1 MGTPSASQ
9 DLQGLP
15 DSLPVF
21 PLPGVLL
28 LPGGRLPL
36 NVFEP
41 RYLAM
46 VRDALAGPR
55 LIGMVQPERADHFLE
70 DEGAGEDA
78 GSARIYPIGCAGRI
92 VTFSETD
99 DGRYLVTLKGLI
111 RFRVARELPQTE
123 GYRRVAPE
131 FAPFADDLK
140 ESSGSFDRDR
150 LLYALER
157 YFEQQEIEADW
168 DSVTAAPDDR
178 LVTSLSM
185 VCPLPPAEKQALLEA
200 PDLAARAG
208 TLTTILEMAVLEEA
222 AGTDGGMA
230 RH

>member
-1 MGTPSASQ
+1 MGAQTASE

-15 DSLPVF
+15 DSLPIF

-55 LIGMVQPERADHFLE
+55 LIGMVQPERAEHFLE

-78 GSARIYPIGCAGRI
+78 GRARIYPVGCAGRI

-111 RFRVARELPQTE
+111 RFRVARELEPAD

-131 FAPFADDLK
+131 FAPFADDLR
-140 ESSGSFDRDR
+140 EGGGSFDRDR

-200 PDLAARAG
+200 PDLSCRAE
-208 TLTTILEMAVLEEA
+208 TMTTILEMAVLGRGRVGDSA
-222 AGTDGGMA
+222 PS